1 MRTGPGGNRVINNLR
16 ALADAVGMGPTAGD
30 GRDLL
35 VRQRDVEGPLHLDRV
50 SADRLELV
58 HVDAAGIVAVRSCVI
73 EELVLDHC
81 SADAILV
88 TNSRIGRLTVR
99 NAPVNCEISITEST
113 ASVIDVHSCGPLKV
127 TNVRVGESMQI
138 AAVRGGV
145 RLKGLRTAALAM
157 RSQATSGR
165 RGRPDV
171 HLEHVRVTESLV
183 FDDLWLASLT
193 LRDIDATSVELR
205 RVRLDSP
212 LTGIGVHCSDFLR
225 INGMVVPGEA
235 GCLEESEVQGV
246 IEVKGVR
253 RIVAAVPRQRPTG
266 AAARTA
272 PGPTPPAGSTP
283 PPEPLELTLRSSTVR
298 RVRVTAEDDAPLV
311 VGLDNSVVTEA
322 LSMPSGP
329 ARFRLAGDST
339 VQEVDLGSAVFRRS
353 SQVNGFLERVF
364 TRVTAN
370 SLEAVRTTLARQR
383 RTAEADELYYRI
395 RQREAAQTPWL
406 RRWVGHGLLG
416 GVFGWG
422 VRARNPAR
430 ALVCGILATAVALR
444 LSGAPPGLGSQRLT
458 DLSAAGKSLVFACA
472 LWLNVGVGAPS
483 EAKTYDW
490 TAMAVCFTIGGIIF
504 TTLTVGIVIRKLVR

>member
-1 MRTGPGGNRVINNLR
+1 MINNLR

-35 VRQRDVEGPLHLDRV
+35 VRQRDVDGPLHLDRV

-58 HVDAAGIVAVRSCVI
+58 HVDAAGIVAIRSCVI

-145 RLKGLRTAALAM
+145 RLKGLRTAALAV

-212 LTGIGVHCSDFLR
+212 LTGIGVHCRDFLR

-235 GCLEESEVQGV
+235 GCLEESDVQGV
-246 IEVKGVR
+246 VDVRGVR
-253 RIVAAVPRQRPTG
+253 RIVAAVPRQRPGVAGTAHG
-266 AAARTA
+266 A
-272 PGPTPPAGSTP
+272 PPPAESP
-283 PPEPLELTLRSSTVR
+283 SPPEPLELTLRSSTIR
-298 RVRVTAEDDAPLV
+298 RVRVTAEDGAPLV

-322 LSMPSGP
+322 LSLPSGP

-339 VQEVDLGSAVFRRS
+339 VQEVDLGNAVFRRS

-406 RRWVGHGLLG
+406 RRLVGHGLLG

-430 ALVCGILATAVALR
+430 ALVCSILATAVALR

-472 LWLNVGVGAPS
+472 LWMNVGVGAPS

-490 TAMAVCFTIGGIIF
+490 TALAVCFTIGGIVF

>member
-1 MRTGPGGNRVINNLR
+1 MINNLS
-16 ALADAVGMGPTAGD
+16 ALADAVGMGPLTGD

-35 VRQRDVEGPLHLDRV
+35 VRQQDVDGPLHLDRV

-58 HVDAAGIVAVRSCVI
+58 HVDAAGIVSVRSCVI

-81 SADAILV
+81 AADAILV
-88 TNSRIGRLTVR
+88 TNSRIGRLTIR
-99 NAPVNCEISITEST
+99 NAPVNCEISINEST
-113 ASVIDVHSCGPLKV
+113 ASVIDVHSCGPLRV
-127 TNVRVGESMQI
+127 NNVRVGESVQI
-138 AAVRGGV
+138 AAVRGSV
-145 RLKGLRTAALAM
+145 RLKNVRTAALAV

-171 HLEHVRVTESLV
+171 HLEHVRVTETLV
-183 FDDLWLASLT
+183 FDDLWLASLD

-212 LTGIGVHCSDFLR
+212 LKGIGVHCRDFLR

-235 GCLEESEVQGV
+235 GCLEESDVQGV
-246 IEVKGVR
+246 VDVKGVR
-253 RIVAAVPRQRPTG
+253 RTAAAVPRPRAGGAPT
-266 AAARTA
+266 RA
-272 PGPTPPAGSTP
+272 PSDTTP

-298 RVRVTAEDDAPLV
+298 RVRVTAEDGAPLV

-322 LSMPSGP
+322 LSIPSGP

-339 VQEVDLGSAVFRRS
+339 VQEVDLGNAVFRRS

-395 RQREAAQTPWL
+395 RQREASQTPWV
-406 RRWVGHGLLG
+406 RRLVSHGLLG

-458 DLSAAGKSLVFACA
+458 DLTAAGKSLVFACA

-490 TAMAVCFTIGGIIF
+490 TALAVCFTIGGIVF